1 MIHILWA
8 GMILL
13 GVIIGICSGQGA
25 AVGEAAISSS
35 REAVTL
41 CITMLGVMALWTGIM
56 QIARDSG
63 LIAGMSKGMRPVM
76 KVLFP
81 DLPREHP
88 ATEYIISN
96 MIANILGLGWAATPL
111 GLSAM
116 LELAKWEEE
125 KAGNSVRGQNRMKT
139 SGRASIDM
147 CTFLIINISSLQL
160 IPVNII
166 AYRTQYGAVRPTDI
180 VGAAM
185 LATFCSTLAGVLF
198 SIVARKIAARK
209 RVDGR

>member
-111 GLSAM
+111 GLYAM
-116 LELAKWEEE
+116 RELAKLEEE